1 MEDVLELEVFLP
13 SRGRRRWPDA
23 LKAQIVSES
32 LEPGIKVQDVARK
45 YELRPHRVSEWRR
58 LARDGKLV
66 LPALESDGDVDFA
79 PVEITPISPEAQTSS
94 GFVDIIKGEVTVRL
108 SDATPA
114 SRIGEIV
121 SAL

>member
-1 MEDVLELEVFLP
+1 MELEVLFP

-66 LPALESDGDVDFA
+66 LPALDAEADIDFA
-79 PVEITPISPEAQTSS
+79 PVELAPVSS
-94 GFVDIIKGEVTVRL
+94 IVQEGSGVVDIIKGEVTVRL
-108 SDATPA
+108 PDTTPA

>member
-1 MEDVLELEVFLP
+1 MELEVLFP

-58 LARDGKLV
+58 LVRDGKLV
-66 LPALESDGDVDFA
+66 LPALEGEADMDFA
-79 PVEITPISPEAQTSS
+79 PVQIEPVAPFPQVAS
-94 GFVDIIKGEVTVRL
+94 GVIDILKGEVTIRL

>member
-1 MEDVLELEVFLP
+1 MRRVDEFDVIVP
-13 SRGRRRWPDA
+13 SSGRRHWPDA
-23 LKAQIVSES
+23 VKAQIVAET
-32 LEPGIKVQDVARK
+32 LVPGARVNTVARR
-45 YELRPHRVSEWRR
+45 YEMCPTHLSNWRR

-66 LPALESDGDVDFA
+66 LPALEAETDIDFA
-79 PVEITPISPEAQTSS
+79 PVEIAPVFPETQTSS
-94 GFVDIIKGEVTVRL
+94 GVVDIIKGGVTVRL